1 MLQDFNGD
9 SKVTVDDVAV
19 GFYDLRGGLVAR
31 WQPGL
36 PLPSGGID
44 AIRFDMSLGGSIA
57 TAGIDIPLNLNIPGL
72 TLDVKGGF
80 SLGADWQYD
89 FGFGLSVANGFFLK
103 TNSTNEAELR
113 LNLRAYLDGDPK
125 DASVIYIAGDFNQA
139 QANPTIA
146 AFRVR
151 YLGNGQWSTASLTDA
166 MNASHGVSASCLTP
180 RMPARASSSCSSGPK
195 KAILRRSASSRH
207 SSTSAVVASSWSASD
222 WRRVAVSVRSRSS
235 PVVKIPCASRRAR
248 CTGSMR
254 VKRVIAGIIPPLLT

>member
-1 MLQDFNGD
+1 MNMNAH
-9 SKVTVDDVAV
+9 T
-19 GFYDLRGGLVAR
+19 
-31 WQPGL
+31 
-36 PLPSGGID
+36 
-44 AIRFDMSLGGSIA
+44 
-57 TAGIDIPLNLNIPGL
+57 L
-72 TLDVKGGF
+72 TLPKALVT
-80 SLGADWQYD
+80 LLAGAL

-166 MNASHGVSASCLTP
+166 MNASHRVSASCLTP

-195 KAILRRSASSRH
+195 KAILRPFRLQHLAIFQTKSIPETRPGKTSSF
-207 SSTSAVVASSWSASD
+207 S
-222 WRRVAVSVRSRSS
+222 
-235 PVVKIPCASRRAR
+235 
-248 CTGSMR
+248 
-254 VKRVIAGIIPPLLT
+254 